1 MTIKEELALVCKTK
15 ESVVKLSSENLKK
28 YKADFYS
35 QPFKKWQLDLL
46 WEYIW
51 GDISLKEIKKIFRI
65 GEQQMKNYK
74 VKTKVSKNFNDTK
87 DNNKPYEVGE
97 PIVLDRARYEELLSK
112 GFVEEGNII
121 EEKPKVS
128 YKKEEE

>member
-1 MTIKEELALVCKTK
+1 
-15 ESVVKLSSENLKK
+15 
-28 YKADFYS
+28 
-35 QPFKKWQLDLL
+35 
-46 WEYIW
+46 
-51 GDISLKEIKKIFRI
+51 
-65 GEQQMKNYK
+65 MKNYK

-112 GFVEEGNII
+112 GFVEEGKIV
-121 EEKPKVS
+121 EERPKVS

>member
-15 ESVVKLSSENLKK
+15 ESVVKLSNENLKK
-28 YKADFYS
+28 YKTDFYS
-35 QPFKKWQLDLL
+35 QPFKNWQLDLL

-74 VKTKVSKNFNDTK
+74 VKTKVKNNFNDTK
-87 DNNKPYEVGE
+87 TNITYEKDE
-97 PIVLDRARYEELLSK
+97 DIILDRARYEELLSK
-112 GFVEEGNII
+112 GFVEEGKIL
-121 EEKPKVS
+121 EDKPKVS